1 MSTTLS
7 FASDI
12 KVFPCPNCRETI
24 NTSMTECPYCRTAI
38 DAAAASRAA
47 EETSKIS
54 QACSDASYLRIMA
67 WALLTFFGLMFVPLL
82 NLLGVAGLWFLRFAI
97 PFMVI
102 RWWIRFGKIRTADV
116 DFRRAKQSV
125 IVVSIVATLGL
136 LSFLNR

>member
-1 MSTTLS
+1 
-7 FASDI
+7 
-12 KVFPCPNCRETI
+12 
-24 NTSMTECPYCRTAI
+24 
-38 DAAAASRAA
+38 
-47 EETSKIS
+47 
-54 QACSDASYLRIMA
+54 MA